1 MKNYEN
7 GRIIVAFAV
16 VVVIVV
22 GTAAAVAADTHT
34 QYINDK
40 MSQRKQEEVKIY
52 EREKKRNIIP
62 YLIDVSCQLREFLY
76 MFVMLLSDNEE
87 QKKIKHKIMY
97 KTENKKTKE

>member
-7 GRIIVAFAV
+7 GRIIVAVAV

-22 GTAAAVAADTHT
+22 GTAAAAVAADTHT
-34 QYINDK
+34 QYTNDK

-52 EREKKRNIIP
+52 ESEKRKKRNIIP

-87 QKKIKHKIMY
+87 QKKMY
-97 KTENKKTKE
+97 I